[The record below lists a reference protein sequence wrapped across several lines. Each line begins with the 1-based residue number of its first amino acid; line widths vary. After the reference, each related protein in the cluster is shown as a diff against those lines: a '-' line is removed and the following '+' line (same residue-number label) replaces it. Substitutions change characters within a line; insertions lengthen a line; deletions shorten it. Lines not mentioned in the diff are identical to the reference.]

1 MNRPPSTQ
9 RVVKGVVTSDRGTQT
24 ITVETVHTVRYKK
37 LGKTIRQDRRLHA
50 HDENKEAHVG
60 DTVEIVECRPMS
72 RTKRFRL
79 VRVVQRSAGAPVIT
93 GVESAADQ
101 TQSK

>member
-1 MNRPPSTQ
+1 
-9 RVVKGVVTSDRGTQT
+9 VVTSDRGTKT

-37 LGKTIRQDRRLHA
+37 LGKTVSEDRRLHA
-50 HDENKEAHVG
+50 HDETKEAHVG

-79 VRVVQRSAGAPVIT
+79 VRVVQRSAGEPVIT
-93 GVESAADQ
+93 GAESAADQ
-101 TQSK
+101 AQSR

>member
-1 MNRPPSTQ
+1 
-9 RVVKGVVTSDRGTQT
+9 
-24 ITVETVHTVRYKK
+24 
-37 LGKTIRQDRRLHA
+37 
-50 HDENKEAHVG
+50 
-60 DTVEIVECRPMS
+60 MS